1 MAKKRIHQI
10 AKELDVAS
18 ADILFLAKELGLEVK
33 TASSGLTPEEEEL
46 VVLSFNETKN
56 NEDTANNDEVSTSD
70 SVSDDDDK
78 PQELED
84 KAEPSEDVE
93 DETETS
99 VDVEVSDNIQ
109 IIEIPS
115 KSTPEELSELINVD
129 ATQIVGDLMNLG
141 IMQSMTSELN
151 DDEIEKLLE
160 KYDLIPEI
168 IEKVE
173 VKRSEI
179 LQLEE
184 FIDTDE
190 ELLVRSPIITVM
202 GHVDHGKTSLLD
214 YIRNEKV
221 ADGEAGGITQHVGAY
236 KVDTGELGITFIDT
250 PGHEAFTQMRA
261 RGANVTDIVVL
272 VVAADDGIM
281 PQTIEAINHSKAAGV
296 PIVVAVN
303 KCDLPDA
310 NPALVK
316 ADLTKYEIIAEDLG
330 GDTPVVEV
338 SALKGDGIDDLL
350 ETLSLVAEI
359 EELKSN
365 PNANA
370 SGYIIESRMEVGRGN
385 VATVVVT
392 RGTLKQGDFL
402 YAGGAFCRIK
412 SMFDHTNKILKKV
425 IPGSPVDIIGWDESP
440 NSGDQFVVVKNQ
452 KEAKSKAEENKTL
465 LKDFDSSAY
474 TVQSRVSEMM
484 KLLQEGELNTINII
498 LKADTNGS
506 VEAIKDGLMKLSS
519 DEVQIQ
525 IVHSAVGGIVLSD
538 VDLAGATSSLIVGF
552 NVRPDSQ
559 ARNMAQSKG
568 IDVRTYQI
576 IYELLDDI
584 TEALQGEM
592 TIKTEEAVIGMVD
605 VRTTFRAPKVGV
617 VAGSIVTEGRVE
629 IDSKARLLRDGVVI
643 YEGTVTS
650 LRRFK
655 DNVEKVLEG
664 LECGI
669 GLTDYKDIKEG
680 DVIEILG
687 EVEIK

>member
-18 ADILFLAKELGLEVK
+18 ADIVFLANELGIEVK

-46 VVLSFNETKN
+46 VLLAFNEQNVT
-56 NEDTANNDEVSTSD
+56 EDSTTDDTVGIIEETDSTDSETQETQTDEK
-70 SVSDDDDK
+70 DDEQTD
-78 PQELED
+78 
-84 KAEPSEDVE
+84 
-93 DETETS
+93 TES
-99 VDVEVSDNIQ
+99 VDIQ
-109 IIEIPS
+109 IIEVPS
-115 KSTPEELSELINVD
+115 GCTPEELSSIINID
-129 ATQIVGDLMNLG
+129 ATQIVGDLMALG
-141 IMQSMTSELN
+141 IMQSMTSQLK
-151 DDEIEKLLE
+151 DKEIETLLE
-160 KYDLIPEI
+160 KYDLMPEI
-168 IEKVE
+168 VEKVE
-173 VKRSEI
+173 IKRSEI
-179 LQLEE
+179 LALQE
-184 FIDTDE
+184 FQDE
-190 ELLVRSPIITVM
+190 EQNLTVRSPIITVM

-236 KVDTGELGITFIDT
+236 KVESGDLGITFIDT

-338 SALKGDGIDDLL
+338 SALKGDGVDDLL

-359 EELKSN
+359 EELKAN
-365 PNANA
+365 PNTNA

-402 YAGGAFCRIK
+402 YAGGAFCRVK
-412 SMFDHTNKILKKV
+412 SMFDHTNKVLKNV

-440 NSGDQFVVVKNQ
+440 NSGDQFVAVKSQ
-452 KEAKSKAEENKTL
+452 KEAKAKAEQNKTL
-465 LKDFDSSAY
+465 LKDFDSSSY

-484 KLLQEGELNTINII
+484 QLLQEGELNTINVI

-506 VEAIKDGLMKLSS
+506 VEAIKDGLLKLSS
-519 DEVQIQ
+519 DEVQIE

-538 VDLAGATSSLIVGF
+538 VDLAGATNSLIVGF

>member
-18 ADILFLAKELGLEVK
+18 ADIVFLSNELGIEVK
-33 TASSGLTPEEEEL
+33 TASSGLTPDEEEL
-46 VVLSFNETKN
+46 VVLAFKEKNMSNESTQ
-56 NEDTANNDEVSTSD
+56 NDEVSTTV
-70 SVSDDDDK
+70 VSINEPEVSTTEDDEDISK
-78 PQELED
+78 ETILEEKEID
-84 KAEPSEDVE
+84 I
-93 DETETS
+93 
-99 VDVEVSDNIQ
+99 VEVITG
-109 IIEIPS
+109 
-115 KSTPEELSELINVD
+115 STPEELSEVINIE
-129 ATQIVGDLMNLG
+129 ATQIVGDLMSLG
-141 IMQSMTSELN
+141 IMQSMTSELS
-151 DDEIEKLLE
+151 DEEIEKLLE
-160 KYDLIPEI
+160 KYDLLPEFI
-168 IEKVE
+168 DRVVI
-173 VKRSEI
+173 KRSEI
-179 LQLEE
+179 IELQE
-184 FIDTDE
+184 FEDDE
-190 ELLVRSPIITVM
+190 ENLSTRSPIITVM

-236 KVDTGELGITFIDT
+236 KVDSGELGITFIDT

-338 SALKGDGIDDLL
+338 SALKGDGVDDLL

-365 PNANA
+365 PNTNA

-402 YAGGAFCRIK
+402 YAGGAFCRVK
-412 SMFDHTNKILKKV
+412 SMFDHTNKVLNNV

-440 NSGDQFVVVKNQ
+440 NSGDQFVAVKNQ
-452 KEAKSKAEENKTL
+452 KEAKSKADQNKTV
-465 LKDFDSSAY
+465 LKDFDSSSY

-484 KLLQEGELNTINII
+484 KLLQEGELNTINVI

-506 VEAIKDGLMKLSS
+506 VEAIKDGLLKLSS

-525 IVHSAVGGIVLSD
+525 IVHAAVGGIVLSD

-592 TIKTEEAVIGMVD
+592 TIKTEEAVIGMVE

-617 VAGSIVTEGRVE
+617 VAGSVVTEGRVE
-629 IDSKARLLRDGVVI
+629 IDSKARLLRNGVVV

-655 DNVEKVLEG
+655 DNVERVLEG

>member
-18 ADILFLAKELGLEVK
+18 ADIVFLANELGIEVK

-46 VVLSFNETKN
+46 VLLAFNEQNVT
-56 NEDTANNDEVSTSD
+56 EDSTTDDTVGIIEETDNTDSETQETQTDEK
-70 SVSDDDDK
+70 DDQQTD
-78 PQELED
+78 
-84 KAEPSEDVE
+84 
-93 DETETS
+93 TES
-99 VDVEVSDNIQ
+99 VDIQ
-109 IIEIPS
+109 IIEVPS
-115 KSTPEELSELINVD
+115 GCTPEELSSIINID
-129 ATQIVGDLMNLG
+129 ATQIVGDLMSLG
-141 IMQSMTSELN
+141 IMQSMTSQLK
-151 DDEIEKLLE
+151 DKEIETLLE
-160 KYDLIPEI
+160 KYDLMPEI
-168 IEKVE
+168 VEKVE
-173 VKRSEI
+173 IKRSEI
-179 LQLEE
+179 LALQE
-184 FIDTDE
+184 FQDE
-190 ELLVRSPIITVM
+190 EQNLTVRSPIITVM

-236 KVDTGELGITFIDT
+236 KVESGDLGITFIDT

-338 SALKGDGIDDLL
+338 SALKGDGVDDLL

-359 EELKSN
+359 EELKAN
-365 PNANA
+365 PNTNA

-402 YAGGAFCRIK
+402 YAGGAFCRVK
-412 SMFDHTNKILKKV
+412 SMFDHTNKVLKNV
-425 IPGSPVDIIGWDESP
+425 IPGSPVDIIGCDESP
-440 NSGDQFVVVKNQ
+440 NSGDQFVAVKSQ
-452 KEAKSKAEENKTL
+452 KEAKAKAEQNKTL
-465 LKDFDSSAY
+465 LKDFDSSSY

-484 KLLQEGELNTINII
+484 QLLQEGELNTINVI

-506 VEAIKDGLMKLSS
+506 VEAIKDGLLKLSS
-519 DEVQIQ
+519 DEVQIE

-538 VDLAGATSSLIVGF
+538 VDLAGATNSLIVGF

>member
-18 ADILFLAKELGLEVK
+18 ADIVFLANELGIEVK

-46 VVLSFNETKN
+46 VLLAFNEQNVT
-56 NEDTANNDEVSTSD
+56 EDSTTDDTVGIIEETDNTDSETQETQTDEK
-70 SVSDDDDK
+70 DDQQTD
-78 PQELED
+78 
-84 KAEPSEDVE
+84 
-93 DETETS
+93 TES
-99 VDVEVSDNIQ
+99 VDIQ
-109 IIEIPS
+109 IIEVPS
-115 KSTPEELSELINVD
+115 GCTPEELSSIINID
-129 ATQIVGDLMNLG
+129 ATQIVGDLMSLG
-141 IMQSMTSELN
+141 IMQSMTSQLK
-151 DDEIEKLLE
+151 DKEIETLLE
-160 KYDLIPEI
+160 KYDLMPEI
-168 IEKVE
+168 VEKIEI
-173 VKRSEI
+173 KRSEI
-179 LQLEE
+179 LALQE
-184 FIDTDE
+184 FQDE
-190 ELLVRSPIITVM
+190 EQNLTVRSPIITVM

-236 KVDTGELGITFIDT
+236 KVESGDLGITFIDT

-338 SALKGDGIDDLL
+338 SALKGDGVDDLL

-359 EELKSN
+359 EELKAN
-365 PNANA
+365 PNTNA

-402 YAGGAFCRIK
+402 YAGGAFCRVK
-412 SMFDHTNKILKKV
+412 SMFDHTNKVLKNV

-440 NSGDQFVVVKNQ
+440 NSGDQFVAVKSQ
-452 KEAKSKAEENKTL
+452 KEAKAKAEQNKTL
-465 LKDFDSSAY
+465 LKDFDSSSY

-484 KLLQEGELNTINII
+484 QLLQEGELNTINVI

-506 VEAIKDGLMKLSS
+506 VEAIKDGLLKLSS
-519 DEVQIQ
+519 DEVQIE

-538 VDLAGATSSLIVGF
+538 VDLAGATNSLIVGF

>member
-46 VVLSFNETKN
+46 VVLSFNETKD
-56 NEDTANNDEVSTSD
+56 NENTTNNDVVSTSD
-70 SVSDDDDK
+70 STSDAEDK
-78 PQELED
+78 PQEVEEKADPVED
-84 KAEPSEDVE
+84 AE
-93 DETETS
+93 DETEPS
-99 VDVEVSDNIQ
+99 VDIEVSDNIQ

-184 FIDTDE
+184 FSDTDE
-190 ELLVRSPIITVM
+190 ELVVRSPIITVM

-440 NSGDQFVVVKNQ
+440 NSGDQFVVVKSQ

>member
-18 ADILFLAKELGLEVK
+18 ADIVFLANELGIEVK

-46 VVLSFNETKN
+46 VLLAFNEQNVT
-56 NEDTANNDEVSTSD
+56 EDSTTDDTVGIIEETDNTDSETQETQTDEK
-70 SVSDDDDK
+70 DDQQTD
-78 PQELED
+78 
-84 KAEPSEDVE
+84 
-93 DETETS
+93 TES
-99 VDVEVSDNIQ
+99 VDIQ
-109 IIEIPS
+109 IIEVPS
-115 KSTPEELSELINVD
+115 GCTPEELSSIINID
-129 ATQIVGDLMNLG
+129 ATQIVGDLMSLG
-141 IMQSMTSELN
+141 IMQSMTSQLK
-151 DDEIEKLLE
+151 DKEIETLLE
-160 KYDLIPEI
+160 KYDLMPEI
-168 IEKVE
+168 VEKVE
-173 VKRSEI
+173 IKRSEI
-179 LQLEE
+179 LALQE
-184 FIDTDE
+184 FQDE
-190 ELLVRSPIITVM
+190 EQNLTVRSPIITVM

-236 KVDTGELGITFIDT
+236 KVESGDLGITFIDT

-281 PQTIEAINHSKAAGV
+281 PQTIEEINHSKAAGV

-338 SALKGDGIDDLL
+338 SALKGDGVDDLL

-359 EELKSN
+359 EELKAN
-365 PNANA
+365 PNTNA

-402 YAGGAFCRIK
+402 YAGGAFCRVK
-412 SMFDHTNKILKKV
+412 SMFDHTNKVLKNV

-440 NSGDQFVVVKNQ
+440 NSGDQFVAVKSQ
-452 KEAKSKAEENKTL
+452 KEAKAKAEQNKTL
-465 LKDFDSSAY
+465 LKDFDSSSY

-484 KLLQEGELNTINII
+484 QLLQEGELNTINVI

-506 VEAIKDGLMKLSS
+506 VEAIKDGLLKLSS
-519 DEVQIQ
+519 DEVQIE

-538 VDLAGATSSLIVGF
+538 VDLAGATNSLIVGF